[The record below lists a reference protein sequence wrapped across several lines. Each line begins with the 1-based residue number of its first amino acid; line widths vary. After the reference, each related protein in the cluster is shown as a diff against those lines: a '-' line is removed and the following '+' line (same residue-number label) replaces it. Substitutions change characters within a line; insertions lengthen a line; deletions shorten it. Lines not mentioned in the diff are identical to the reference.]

1 MLSTFLELQRW
12 IVFLFFVSYSFKFN
26 SRWNLYW
33 VSDELIKLANK
44 CINSNLA
51 LLSYAC
57 QKYYCYSF
65 FEMYQQ
71 CHCWYEQN
79 FCCNT
84 CITFLLLIQVALY
97 IASNMVLSKHGW
109 HKSIF
114 ACFYQMFALVLL
126 KTVSV
131 PFPLFCLHVFP
142 SRLCFRSFLNSLRM
156 NSRFNFDQL

>member
-33 VSDELIKLANK
+33 VSDGLIKLANK
-44 CINSNLA
+44 CTNINLA
-51 LLSYAC
+51 
-57 QKYYCYSF
+57 SF
-65 FEMYQQ
+65 LVIARNIIVILFLK
-71 CHCWYEQN
+71 CISN
-79 FCCNT
+79 ATVGTSKTFVVT